1 MITLSCFQL
10 QAIVCGLV
18 ASFFALGM
26 NFINTGEWP
35 LDHVVLLTSASI
47 LTASMV
53 SVVLGSVMV
62 VVILLSRR
70 YKVNP
75 DNIATPVA
83 GSLGDVVTLYMLS
96 SFSSFIWNYI
106 KGWLKVEIK
115 WQLKL
120 LNCKQEFVVKL
131 LIFYVKLQRGTS
143 GLHTLSMVFI

>member
-1 MITLSCFQL
+1 MVMRRCQKNNDDWIWINNSFFYIFKRSVCVFQL

-35 LDHVVLLTSASI
+35 LDHVLLLTSASI

-62 VVILLSRR
+62 LVILLSRKF
-70 YKVNP
+70 KVNP

-96 SFSSFIWNYI
+96 SFSSSIWNCI
-106 KGWLKVEIK
+106 KG
-115 WQLKL
+115 
-120 LNCKQEFVVKL
+120 NYDGC
-131 LIFYVKLQRGTS
+131 
-143 GLHTLSMVFI
+143 